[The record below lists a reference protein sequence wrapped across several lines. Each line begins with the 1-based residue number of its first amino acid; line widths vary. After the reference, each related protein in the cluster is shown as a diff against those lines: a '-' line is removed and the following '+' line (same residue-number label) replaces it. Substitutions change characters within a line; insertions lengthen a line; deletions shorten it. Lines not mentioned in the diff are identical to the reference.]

1 MQNAITTQFS
11 NLGVTLLQNL
21 QQAQMPMLGYVA
33 TPTPIV
39 TTHALALIQQ
49 PPFVERTPHL
59 PPSSTLPI
67 PPPEVQSGWAA
78 SHEKGVGEFSKVYGV
93 KRRK

>member
-67 PPPEVQSGWAA
+67 PPPEVQ
-78 SHEKGVGEFSKVYGV
+78 
-93 KRRK
+93 R